1 MAGLEIILR
10 DLEGSSP
17 SCDLRQIGIRAGE
30 KFLTKL
36 LRVSS
41 NREDTF
47 LHAPPS
53 HLAFWILDNWWR
65 IFHEPE
71 PARAATPEWL
81 LAHDM
86 SSIGAGYAW
95 PPIRFWCEGDQVG
108 IRTQPQYR
116 DSPAPV
122 RFEANHV
129 GVIPTDD
136 VEHSFDS
143 FVERVCEFATDDR
156 DTLLDLHQQL
166 KTEREDQEAAIW
178 RTIEA
183 ELGFDVDEAPAEL
196 MERLDGFVDELGQE
210 AVSEACVSQ
219 QGTGVTL
226 ALEQGLKAVE
236 DSGTK
241 VDLSTAIA
249 AARSHP
255 TEDSESGFVPT
266 SRVPPWKRAEEAA
279 GRLRENLAVPSGPI
293 PNRCLQDLLGVSA
306 HHFNRMRSFRSIPY
320 GVRRGDPDQ
329 GTSTVAIRAVW
340 PEAKRFELCRTLGD
354 AIWSAN
360 DRLGLISSA
369 NSVRQKFQRAF
380 AQSFL
385 CPFRD
390 LLDFM
395 GTDSP
400 TADDVTA
407 AAQGFRVSE
416 RLIQTTLVNK
426 RVIDQ
431 EQSEQMVA
439 AGEVPDPT
447 YVQAY
452 T

>member
-1 MAGLEIILR
+1 MAGLEIILK
-10 DLEGSSP
+10 DLDGSSP
-17 SCDLRQIGIRAGE
+17 AELRQIGIRAGE

-36 LRVSS
+36 LRVSA

-71 PARAATPEWL
+71 PAHAVTPEWL

-86 SSIGAGYAW
+86 SSIGGGYAW

-108 IRTQPQYR
+108 IRTQPQYW

-122 RFEANHV
+122 RFEADHV

-136 VEHSFDS
+136 VERSFDG
-143 FVERVCEFATDDR
+143 FLERVCEFATDDL

-166 KTEREDQEAAIW
+166 KREREDRDVATW
-178 RTIEA
+178 RMIEA

-196 MERLDGFVDELGQE
+196 MERLGGLIDELGQE
-210 AVSEACVSQ
+210 AVSEACISE
-219 QGTGVTL
+219 QGSGVAH
-226 ALEQGLKAVE
+226 ALEQGLRAVE
-236 DSGTK
+236 DSRTK

-255 TEDSESGFVPT
+255 TEDSESGFMPN

-293 PNRCLQDLLGVSA
+293 PNRCIQDLLGVSA
-306 HHFNRMRSFRSIPY
+306 HHFNHIRSFRAIPY

-329 GTSTVAIRAVW
+329 GTSTVALRASW
-340 PEAKRFELCRTLGD
+340 PEAKRFELCRVLGD

-369 NSVRQKFQRAF
+369 KSVRQKFQRAF

-400 TADDVTA
+400 TAEDVTA

-416 RLIQTTLVNK
+416 RLVQTTLVNK

-431 EQSEQMVA
+431 EQFEQMVA
-439 AGEVPDPT
+439 AGETPDPT
-447 YVQAY
+447 YAQAY
-452 T
+452 A